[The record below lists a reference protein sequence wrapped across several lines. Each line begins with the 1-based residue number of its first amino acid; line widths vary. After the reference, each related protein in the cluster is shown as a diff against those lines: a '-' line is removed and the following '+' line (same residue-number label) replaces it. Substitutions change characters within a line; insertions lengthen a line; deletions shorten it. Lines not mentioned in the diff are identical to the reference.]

1 MSHDNGGEYPDV
13 VELAGTRLHT
23 LRDILGLVGTLG
35 LVDIRLDLV
44 GIRLDLV
51 DIRLDLVD
59 IRLDLVDIRLD
70 LVGIRLGLVGMDC
83 MLGPEDY
90 KVVEQPSSLKLDGF
104 LITTVSF
111 RYDHKE
117 KLIRF
122 NLIKVLPLTYNC
134 NLL

>member
-23 LRDILGLVGTLG
+23 LQDILGLVGTLG

-51 DIRLDLVD
+51 DIPLDLVDIPLDLVD

-70 LVGIRLGLVGMDC
+70 LVDIRLGLVGMDC

-90 KVVEQPSSLKLDGF
+90 KVVEQPSSLKLD
-104 LITTVSF
+104 
-111 RYDHKE
+111 
-117 KLIRF
+117 
-122 NLIKVLPLTYNC
+122 
-134 NLL
+134 